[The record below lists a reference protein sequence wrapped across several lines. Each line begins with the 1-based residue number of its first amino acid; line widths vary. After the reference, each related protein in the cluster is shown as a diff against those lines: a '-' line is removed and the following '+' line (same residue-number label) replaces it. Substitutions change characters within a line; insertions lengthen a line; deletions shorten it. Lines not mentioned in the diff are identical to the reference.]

1 MNICNKNYRES
12 QRKNAESPERMRCSN
27 EQTKSKLNYLENRQ
41 DDAIKSVADYVGKLI
56 GHVLFK

>member
-1 MNICNKNYRES
+1 
-12 QRKNAESPERMRCSN
+12 MRCSN